1 MPPVDWP
8 PQTISLL
15 LPRNKYY
22 DAEELGKLAGPTFAD
37 GLKWSNLLADILA
50 INGEMVDGDLLSR
63 SIYSDYQTVVDF
75 YLRRNDLI
83 RRMGITVR
91 YPLLDHELVEFCAR
105 MASTLK
111 IKGWFD
117 TKYIFKK
124 TMEGVLPD
132 TIIYRKDKL
141 GHSIPLKNWIR
152 DDRKVREMVLDYVS
166 CDTLRRR
173 GLFRP
178 DYIAALTNDHMAKRR
193 NNSHRLWTL
202 AVLEMWLRHNLD

>member
-1 MPPVDWP
+1 MG
-8 PQTISLL
+8 SH
-15 LPRNKYY
+15 
-22 DAEELGKLAGPTFAD
+22 GPI
-37 GLKWSNLLADILA
+37 LLADILA
-50 INGEMVDGDLLSR
+50 INGEMVDGDVLSR

-83 RRMGITVR
+83 RRLGITVR
-91 YPLLDHELVEFCAR
+91 YPLLDHELVEFCAK

-152 DDRKVREMVLDYVS
+152 DDRKVKEMVLDYVS
-166 CDTLRRR
+166 GDTLRRR

-178 DYIAALTNDHMAKRR
+178 EHIAALTNDHMAKRR